1 MNKTAGQFKD
11 QGGFTMIEI
20 ISVLVLIGIIT
31 LVAIVKLTSTNY
43 YNLASETEVVKAHL
57 RYAQSRAINARPV
70 AGKAY
75 GINFSSNSYTYFING
90 DTTQVRMLPDQNN
103 AGNVTLP
110 RGMSITTG
118 IVAFD
123 SWGKPYTDAAGTQAQ
138 SGSRTLTLSQGSNT
152 SAITITPNTGLVP

>member
-20 ISVLVLIGIIT
+20 ISVLVLIGILT

-43 YNLASETEVVKAHL
+43 YNLAAETEVVKAHL
-57 RYAQSRAINARPV
+57 RYAQSRAINSRNV
-70 AGKAY
+70 S
-75 GINFSSNSYTYFING
+75 GINFSSGSYTFFING
-90 DTTQVRMLPDQNN
+90 NTANVRMLPDQNG

-110 RGMSITTG
+110 GGMSITTG

-123 SWGKPYTDAAGTQAQ
+123 SWGKPFTDAAGTQAQ

-152 SAITITPNTGLVP
+152 SVITITPNTGFVP